1 MRALKVLAAASS
13 LAVVVLATSARAAD
27 APDEL
32 RIGFLTTN
40 SGPAAV
46 IGEQVVNG
54 WKLGL
59 EHEGWMK
66 DGDKLGGV
74 PMRMFYGDDQLK
86 PDVGLREV
94 DKFIKRD
101 RVQMVAGFMWS
112 NIMLAAKK
120 PLFDN
125 KIILMSNVAGASPM
139 AGKQCSPY
147 FISTSWNNDQT
158 AIVSGS
164 LLNDDNIKTVWAMG
178 PNYQAGK
185 DVINGL
191 RTGYKG
197 KVLGETLFKLG
208 ESDFQPDISKVR
220 AEKPDAVFFFG
231 PGAMGISF
239 LKQWAASG
247 LAKDIK
253 LYTLFTV
260 DWISLPVIGEAAL
273 GTFHTNQWDIDS
285 KDPVNQKFVH
295 DFVAKYGKMPA
306 HYAQQAYDGPR
317 LLAAALRANGGMF
330 KDPKAFM
337 KVLRHTKFPSARGP
351 YSYNVNGIP
360 IQNFYKREV
369 IRRDDGKL
377 WIATRGIVFQD
388 NKDPFWQQC
397 PAANRM

>member
-1 MRALKVLAAASS
+1 MRAFKILAATAS
-13 LAVVVLATSARAAD
+13 LAVVASAASAAS
-27 APDEL
+27 AEDEL
-32 RIGFLTTN
+32 RIGYLTTN

-59 EHEGWMK
+59 EHEGWTK

-86 PDVGLREV
+86 PDIGLREV

-101 RVQMVAGFMWS
+101 RVDMVAGFMWS
-112 NIMLAAKK
+112 NVMLAARK
-120 PLFDN
+120 PLLDN
-125 KIILMSNVAGASPM
+125 KIIMMSNIAGASPL
-139 AGKQCSPY
+139 AGKECTPY

-158 AIVSGS
+158 AVVSGT
-164 LLNDDNIKTVWAMG
+164 LLNDDKIKTAWAMA

-185 DVINGL
+185 DVVNGF
-191 RTGYKG
+191 RSGYKG
-197 KVLGETLFKLG
+197 KVIGETLFKLG

-220 AEKPDAVFFFG
+220 SEKPDAVFFFG

-247 LAKDIK
+247 LSKDVK

-260 DWISLPVIGEAAL
+260 DWISLPVIGDAAL
-273 GTFHTNQWDIDS
+273 GTYHTNQWDIDS
-285 KDPVNQKFVH
+285 KDPVNQKFVAGYK
-295 DFVAKYGKMPA
+295 AKFGKMPA
-306 HYAQQAYDGPR
+306 HYAQQSYDGPR
-317 LLAAALRANGGMF
+317 LIAAALKANGGKF
-330 KDPKAFM
+330 KDHLAFM
-337 KVLRHTKFPSARGP
+337 KALRHTPFPSARGP
-351 YSYNVNGIP
+351 YTYNVNGIP
-360 IQNFYKREV
+360 VQNFYKREV
-369 IRRDDGKL
+369 VRADDGKL

-397 PAANRM
+397 PAANRL

>member
-1 MRALKVLAAASS
+1 MRALKILAAAAS
-13 LAVVVLATSARAAD
+13 LAVIASAASAE
-27 APDEL
+27 EL
-32 RIGFLTTN
+32 RIGLLTTN

-46 IGEQVVNG
+46 IGDQVVNG

-59 EHEGWMK
+59 EHEGWKK

-101 RVQMVAGFMWS
+101 RVNMVAGFMWS

-125 KIILMSNVAGASPM
+125 KIIMMSNVAGASPM

-158 AIVSGS
+158 AIVSGT
-164 LLNDDNIKTVWAMG
+164 LLNDDKIKTVWAMG

-185 DVINGL
+185 DVIHGL

-273 GTFHTNQWDIDS
+273 GTLHTNQWDIDS
-285 KDPVNQKFVH
+285 KDPVNQKFIH
-295 DFVAKYGKMPA
+295 DYVAEFGKMPA

-317 LLAAALRANGGMF
+317 LIAAALRANGGMF
-330 KDPKAFM
+330 KDPLAFM
-337 KVLRHTKFPSARGP
+337 KLMRHTQFPSARGP
-351 YSYNVNGIP
+351 YTYNVNGLP

-369 IRRDDGKL
+369 VRRDDGKL

-388 NKDPFWQQC
+388 NKDPFWQEC

>member
-1 MRALKVLAAASS
+1 MRALKILAAAAS
-13 LAVVVLATSARAAD
+13 LAAIASAASAE
-27 APDEL
+27 EL
-32 RIGFLTTN
+32 RIGYLTTN

-46 IGEQVVNG
+46 IGDQVVNG

-59 EHEGWMK
+59 EHEGWKK

-101 RVQMVAGFMWS
+101 HVNLVAGFMWS

-120 PLFDN
+120 PLIDN
-125 KIILMSNVAGASPM
+125 KIIMMSNVAGASPL
-139 AGKQCSPY
+139 AGKDCSRY

-158 AIVSGS
+158 AIVSGT
-164 LLNDDNIKTVWAMG
+164 LLNDDKIKTVWAMG

-185 DVINGL
+185 DVIHGL

-220 AEKPDAVFFFG
+220 SEKPDAVFVFA

-239 LKQWAASG
+239 MKQWAASG

-260 DWISLPVIGEAAL
+260 DWITLPVIGDAAI
-273 GTFHTNQWDIDS
+273 GSFHTNQWDIDS
-285 KDPVNQKFVH
+285 KDPVNQKFIA
-295 DFVAKYGKMPA
+295 DYKARFGKMPS
-306 HYAQQAYDGPR
+306 HFAQQSYDGPR
-317 LLAAALRANGGMF
+317 LIAAALRANGGKF
-330 KDPKAFM
+330 KDPVAFM
-337 KVLRHTKFPSARGP
+337 KAMRHTSFPSARGP
-351 YSYNVNGIP
+351 YTYNVNGLP

-369 IRRDDGKL
+369 IRGADGKPA
-377 WIATRGIVFQD
+377 IATRGIVYSE
-388 NKDPFWQQC
+388 NKDPFWQEC

>member
-1 MRALKVLAAASS
+1 MKFRIALMGAVCAVALASGAS
-13 LAVVVLATSARAAD
+13 AQE
-27 APDEL
+27 EL
-32 RIGFLTTN
+32 RIGYLATMT
-40 SGPAAV
+40 GGAAI
-46 IGEQVVNG
+46 IGKHMVQG
-54 WKLGL
+54 WQLGL
-59 EHEGWMK
+59 EHEGWKK

-86 PDVGLREV
+86 PDVGQREI

-112 NIMLAAKK
+112 NIMLAATK
-120 PLFDN
+120 PMFDN
-125 KIILMSNVAGASPM
+125 KIIMMSNIAGASPM

-158 AIVSGS
+158 AIVSGT
-164 LLNDDNIKTVWAMG
+164 LLNDDKIKTVWAMG

-185 DVINGL
+185 DVIHGL

-197 KVLGETLFKLG
+197 KVKGETLFKLG

-260 DWISLPVIGEAAL
+260 DWISLPVIGDAAL
-273 GTFHTNQWDIDS
+273 GTLHTNQWDIDS
-285 KDPVNQKFVH
+285 KDPVNQKFIA
-295 DFVAKYGKMPA
+295 DYVAKYGKMPA

-317 LLAAALRANGGMF
+317 LIAAALRANGGMF

-337 KVLRHTKFPSARGP
+337 KLMRHTPFPSARGP
-351 YSYNVNGIP
+351 YTYNVNGIP
-360 IQNFYKREV
+360 VQNFYKREV
-369 IRRDDGKL
+369 IKRDDGKL
-377 WIATRGIVFQD
+377 WISTRGIVFQD
-388 NKDPFWQQC
+388 NKDPFWQEC

>member
-1 MRALKVLAAASS
+1 MRALKLLAAASS
-13 LAVVVLATSARAAD
+13 LAVILSAATAQAE
-27 APDEL
+27 DEL
-32 RIGFLTTN
+32 RIGYLTTN

-59 EHEGWMK
+59 EHEGWKK

-112 NIMLAAKK
+112 NVMLAAKR

-158 AIVSGS
+158 AIVTGS
-164 LLNDDNIKTVWAMG
+164 LLNDDKIKTVWAMG

-185 DVINGL
+185 DVISGL

-253 LYTLFTV
+253 LYTQFTV
-260 DWISLPVIGEAAL
+260 DWISLPVIGDAAL
-273 GTFHTNQWDIDS
+273 GTLHTNQWDIDS
-285 KDPVNQKFVH
+285 KNPVNQKFIH
-295 DFVAKYGKMPA
+295 DYVAKYGKMPA
-306 HYAQQAYDGPR
+306 HYAEQAYEGPR
-317 LLAAALRANGGMF
+317 LIAAALRANGGMF

-337 KVLRHTKFPSARGP
+337 KLMRHTTFPSARGP
-351 YSYNVNGIP
+351 YTYNVNGIP

-377 WIATRGIVFQD
+377 WIATRGIVSQD
-388 NKDPFWQQC
+388 SKDPFWQQC